1 MNFLEKYWP
10 YLLLGIGAIWLIPKL
25 LNQGNSQVVNRVIPV
40 DMENDRTELQKLNLE
55 FLLGREQLAS
65 SERIADKQI
74 SAEKTR
80 LDYAFQSSQAQNAMQ
95 LKALDIQSRLQERLA
110 DIAGQTTLGEAQG
123 RYDAQSELLRQQ
135 RNNQLLNNLFGL
147 GSSLLSGLLKPN
159 QSQQGSRSPQSG
171 GSGGSI
177 GQSPNAPSQ
186 AISARD
192 RQNALARV
200 GQWLTRNFY
209 ARQNAALQFNEY
221 DSLGYPDAISYDND
235 WFDSFGNP
243 WYDWDSYFATDAQGI
258 VTSDYDILGGFDYF
272 NLGGGFT
279 NVGDLGDDWWSAWD
293 YYYNYDE
300 GY

>member
-55 FLLGREQLAS
+55 YLLGREQLAS

-74 SAEKTR
+74 AAEKTR
-80 LDYAFQSSQAQNAMQ
+80 LDYAFQSSQAQNNMQ
-95 LKALDIQSRLQERLA
+95 LKALDVQARLQERLA
-110 DIAGQTTLGEAQG
+110 DIASNTSLGEAQG

-147 GSSLLSGLLKPN
+147 GSSLLSGLLKPS

-200 GQWLTRNFY
+200 GQWLTNQFY

-221 DSLGYPDAISYDND
+221 GDLGYADAMSYDSQ

-243 WYDWDSYFATDAQGI
+243 WYDWDNYFATDPQGI

-272 NLGGGFT
+272 NLGNGFT